1 MELNTARSV
10 LFRDFFVALPDG
22 LLGER
27 SLTAAGMVL
36 LDWKE
41 VGNVKEGEKIWEQ
54 MGSIG
59 SKLKRPEEIGDIR
72 GQTKYSTRSGDV
84 RRCTQGNSER

>member
-10 LFRDFFVALPDG
+10 LFRDFFVALPDE

-41 VGNVKEGEKIWEQ
+41 VGNVKRGEKRWEQ

-59 SKLKRPEEIGDIR
+59 SKLTRPEEIGDIR
-72 GQTKYSTRSGDV
+72 GQTNYSTRSRDV